1 MKLIISLITF
11 LISTSSFAYSTELT
25 NISEEDCPGAKLSK
39 YDSLLTCSK
48 VKDANFLANLKI
60 HTRKKVKILPEH
72 VAFLGAIELSILPDA
87 DTNEIYYFSSEI
99 QNSSGKTI
107 GYVINHGYVNTE
119 MEVKIEL
126 ESRFNLLGKLVSISI
141 K

>member
-1 MKLIISLITF
+1 MKLLLTLITF
-11 LISTSSFAYSTELT
+11 LISTTSYAYSTELT
-25 NISEEDCPGAKLSK
+25 NISEEICPGARLSK
-39 YDSLLTCSK
+39 DDSLVTCSK
-48 VKDANFLANLKI
+48 VKEAKFLANLKI
-60 HTRKKVKILPEH
+60 HTRKKITILPEH

-87 DTNEIYYFSSEI
+87 DTNEIYFFSSEI

-107 GYVINHGYVNTE
+107 GYVINHGYVNPE

-126 ESRFNLLGKLVSISI
+126 ESRFNLAGELVSISI